1 MSHSKFSPS
10 SAKRWMTCT
19 ASLGAIAALPRKLQD
34 SSGTAAVRGTALHL
48 LSEHLIAADI
58 DGAISDIDPNT
69 SASIEVVKRLQ
80 DEFKDDDE
88 GLHTVEMFLNHIRFM
103 TTPSS
108 QVYTE
113 IRAGYESLVPGGFGT
128 VDAVVVTDDHLT
140 IIDLKTGRV
149 PVDADDNPQLKIYA
163 LAVIET
169 LELTEIKSVTL
180 AISQNGVFESANMT
194 IGELNAF
201 STEVSTAGRN
211 IIIGDVEFKPSK
223 AACHYCPV
231 QGSCAAYSKQI
242 VPNNLRPVL
251 NTLPAVHTLTHEQ
264 AIAIASNALTITKYV
279 NSVKEHL
286 KGAMESGESYLD
298 VGLREMKGRDKVD
311 VEALKAL
318 DNPALF
324 ETKPIGITKLRKV
337 LSHEQLQQVLITG
350 EPTNKVV
357 FELQEQQAK
366 ALPFEIF

>member
-19 ASLGAIAALPRKLQD
+19 ASLDAIAALPPKLQD
-34 SSGTAAVRGTALHL
+34 SSGVAAVRGTALHL
-48 LSEHLIAADI
+48 LSEHLIARDI
-58 DGAISDIDPNT
+58 AGAISDIDPTT
-69 SASIEVVKRLQ
+69 SASIAVVDKLEE
-80 DEFKDDDE
+80 EFKDDDE
-88 GLHTVEMFLNHIRFM
+88 GLHTVAMFLNHIRFM
-103 TTPSS
+103 TTPTS

-113 IRAGYESLVPGGFGT
+113 IRAGYESLVPSGFGT
-128 VDAVVVTDDHLT
+128 VDAVVVSEDHLT

-149 PVDADDNPQLKIYA
+149 PVEAEDNPQLKIYA

-169 LELTEIKSVTL
+169 LKLTGIKSVTL
-180 AISQNGVFESANMT
+180 AISQNGAFESANMT
-194 IGELNAF
+194 IGDLNAF
-201 STEVSTAGRN
+201 GTEISQAGRD
-211 IIIGDVEFKPSK
+211 IIVGNVEFKPSK

-231 QGSCAAYSKQI
+231 QGSCRAYSQKVVSNDI
-242 VPNNLRPVL
+242 RPVL

-264 AIAIASNALTITKYV
+264 AIAIASNAITITKYV

-318 DNPALF
+318 GNAELF

-337 LSHEQLQQVLITG
+337 LSPAQLQEVLITG